1 MRKIKILMC
10 SLLMLCLTLVVGCN
24 KEEQTVDTF
33 ADINK
38 EENINTGKGT
48 PLTAKEIY
56 AEIRKNQDSEIS
68 KYLLTKIVE
77 KELDLNIDNAD
88 DEDNTVYEELYI
100 KYLNEKFNELF
111 VDSGSYDF
119 NGEFSEKLVVEYL
132 KSETYSISCEGNYT
146 SLLASPFTCDYSDYI
161 EKELNY
167 DIYLKLLKVKYIME
181 EKDTLIDKYKV
192 RNIKYYSVTTSTS
205 ENDDTRKEMEKYV
218 LNLLENNSIEKIA
231 EDKRSKDLNKIKEEF
246 DKIQK
251 PGDPASSDDSNFTY
265 LNKFTT
271 CGNVKCLIEDGLE
284 YQQKQVPSYLESQ
297 VVIKGNTE
305 ILYESARD
313 VLFSDSI
320 DDYLYKIGDQT
331 NGYKYYLISPLYAN
345 DKEHAI
351 NDIVLFNNESGNLKY
366 YLVEVEVINSQSKNE
381 TKALAAEVLVDKV
394 SSNTVIEHYFGK
406 SIEIYDKNI
415 RELFISTYGDYSEE

>member
-1 MRKIKILMC
+1 
-10 SLLMLCLTLVVGCN
+10 
-24 KEEQTVDTF
+24 
-33 ADINK
+33 
-38 EENINTGKGT
+38 
-48 PLTAKEIY
+48 
-56 AEIRKNQDSEIS
+56 
-68 KYLLTKIVE
+68 
-77 KELDLNIDNAD
+77 
-88 DEDNTVYEELYI
+88 
-100 KYLNEKFNELF
+100 
-111 VDSGSYDF
+111 
-119 NGEFSEKLVVEYL
+119 
-132 KSETYSISCEGNYT
+132 
-146 SLLASPFTCDYSDYI
+146 
-161 EKELNY
+161 
-167 DIYLKLLKVKYIME
+167 ME